1 MSKDSFPGP
10 TSPGNKDV
18 NYDLSYDHL
27 KGCVILPGERLN
39 LEILLGLRLL
49 KFILEV
55 RISIFQL
62 LAIELLRMY
71 LVGAHGSI
79 KNKFRTKALFIPL
92 KKTVYNEKNT
102 AYYNK
107 DTTR

>member
-1 MSKDSFPGP
+1 
-10 TSPGNKDV
+10 
-18 NYDLSYDHL
+18 
-27 KGCVILPGERLN
+27 
-39 LEILLGLRLL
+39 
-49 KFILEV
+49 
-55 RISIFQL
+55 
-62 LAIELLRMY
+62 MY
-71 LVGAHGSI
+71 LVGVYGSI